1 MDKSILIEY
10 ADMKEEIKDLRRRIA
25 EEEKKIEQLQHIIV
39 SDSVTCGR
47 KGKKPL
53 RTVKIKGFPKMEID
67 HRKILLERRVAKMQM
82 LETDLLD
89 KQNQVDDY
97 IAEIHKSELRM
108 MFRMYYLDNLNWIQ
122 VAHRMN
128 VMFPKKKRKY
138 TEDSCRCKHNRF
150 LERNEKTTVTTDLK
164 C

>member
-25 EEEKKIEQLQHIIV
+25 EDEKKIEQLQHIIV

-128 VMFPKKKRKY
+128 AMFPKKKRKY